1 MTATAP
7 SPQHQAATATAWLV
21 IWGTSLAHMLND
33 VIQSLV
39 TASYPII
46 ESEFALSFWQIGM
59 LTFAFQVTAS
69 IFQPI
74 VGHFSDSRP
83 VTHALAF
90 GMGLSLVGLVMLA
103 EGPGYGWLLAGATLI
118 GLGSAI
124 FHPEASRLA
133 RAASGGR
140 FGTAQSL
147 FQVGGNAGTA
157 IGPLLAAFVVVH
169 NGRHSL
175 LWFSVLALAGLLILS
190 RLGSW
195 YARHRAAAARR
206 PAPAR
211 KGRALPRR
219 TIILAITVLALL
231 TFSKNI
237 YTAAFGSYYTFYL
250 IDRFDLT
257 AQQSQLMLFLFLGA
271 MALGVAL
278 GGIVGDR
285 VGPLTVIWV
294 SILGV
299 LPFTLLMPF
308 ASLLWTG
315 VLTVIIGVILASA
328 FPAIVVYAIELVP
341 GRVGLI
347 SGMFFG
353 FAFGMAGIA
362 AAVLGVLADM
372 NGIDWVFDVVAW
384 LPVIGILTILLP
396 RRTFAD

>member
-7 SPQHQAATATAWLV
+7 ASQHQAATTAAWLV
-21 IWGTSLAHMLND
+21 IWGTSLAHLLND

-46 ESEFALSFWQIGM
+46 ENEFALSFWQIGM

-74 VGHFSDSRP
+74 VGHFSDRNP

-90 GMGLSLVGLVMLA
+90 GMALSLAGLVMLA

-124 FHPEASRLA
+124 FHPEASRVA

-175 LWFSVLALAGLLILS
+175 LWFSVLALAGLFILS
-190 RLGSW
+190 RLGTW

-206 PAPAR
+206 SVPTR
-211 KGRALPRR
+211 QGRPLPRR

-250 IDRFDLT
+250 IDRFALT
-257 AQQSQLMLFLFLGA
+257 AQQSQLMLFVFLGA
-271 MALGVAL
+271 MAVGVAL
-278 GGIVGDR
+278 GGTLGDR

-299 LPFTLLMPF
+299 LPFSLLMPF
-308 ASLLWTG
+308 ASLFWTG
-315 VLTVIIGVILASA
+315 ALSVIIGVILASA

-362 AAVLGVLADM
+362 AAVLGMLADM

>member
-1 MTATAP
+1 MTTTAP
-7 SPQHQAATATAWLV
+7 ASLHPAATTTAWLV
-21 IWGTSLAHMLND
+21 IWGTSLGHLLND

-39 TASYPII
+39 TASYPVI
-46 ESEFALSFWQIGM
+46 ESEFDLTFAQIGL

-69 IFQPI
+69 IFQPV
-74 VGHFSDSRP
+74 VGHLSDRHP
-83 VTHALAF
+83 VRHGLAF
-90 GMGLSLVGLVMLA
+90 GMALTLCGLLLLA
-103 EGPGYGWLLAGATLI
+103 EGPSYGWLLAGATLI

-124 FHPEASRLA
+124 FHPEASRVA
-133 RAASGGR
+133 RAAAGGR

-147 FQVGGNAGTA
+147 FQVGGNLGTA
-157 IGPLLAAFVVVH
+157 LGPLFAAFIVVVH
-169 NGRHSL
+169 GRPSL
-175 LWFSVLALAGLLILS
+175 LWFSAAALAAFVLLVW
-190 RLGSW
+190 LGNW
-195 YARHRAAAARR
+195 HARHRAAAARR

-211 KGRALPRR
+211 AGPPLPRQ
-219 TIILAITVLALL
+219 TIIMALVVLALL

-237 YTAAFGSYYTFYL
+237 YTAAVGSYYTFFL

-271 MALGVAL
+271 MVLGVAA
-278 GGIVGDR
+278 GGPIGDR
-285 VGPLTVIWV
+285 FGPLTVIWI

-308 ASLLWTG
+308 ATLFWTG
-315 VLTVIIGVILASA
+315 VLSVFIGVILASA

-362 AAVLGVLADM
+362 AAILGLLADI
-372 NGIDWVFDVVAW
+372 NGIGWVFWLCGW
-384 LPVIGILTILLP
+384 LPAIGIITIFLP
-396 RRTFAD
+396 RRTFAA

>member
-1 MTATAP
+1 MTVTSPAT
-7 SPQHQAATATAWLV
+7 PQHAATATAWLV
-21 IWGTSLAHMLND
+21 IWGTSLSHLLND

-46 ESEFALSFWQIGM
+46 ESEFGLSFWQIGM
-59 LTFAFQVTAS
+59 LTFAVQVTAS

-74 VGHFSDSRP
+74 VGHYSDRSP
-83 VTHALAF
+83 VTYALAF
-90 GMGLSLVGLVMLA
+90 GMGLSFVGLVMLS
-103 EGPGYGWLLAGATLI
+103 EGPSYGWLLVGATLI

-140 FGTAQSL
+140 FGTAQSM

-169 NGRHSL
+169 HGRPSL
-175 LWFSVLALAGLLILS
+175 LWFSVLALAGVLILA

-195 YARHRAAAARR
+195 HARHRAAAARK
-206 PAPAR
+206 PASVR
-211 KGRALPRR
+211 RGSALPRQ
-219 TIILAITVLALL
+219 TIMLAIVVLALL

-237 YTAAFGSYYTFYL
+237 YTAAFGSYYTFFL
-250 IDRFDLT
+250 IDRFALT
-257 AQQSQLMLFLFLGA
+257 AQQSQLMLFVFLGA
-271 MALGVAL
+271 MAVGVAL
-278 GGIVGDR
+278 GGTIGDR
-285 VGPLTVIWV
+285 IGPLTVIWV

-299 LPFTLLMPF
+299 LPFTLLLPF
-308 ASLLWTG
+308 ASLFWTG
-315 VLTVIIGVILASA
+315 VLSVIIGVILASA

-362 AAVLGVLADM
+362 AAVLGLLADL
-372 NGIDWVFDVVAW
+372 NGIAWVFNVVAW
-384 LPVIGILTILLP
+384 LPIIGVLAIFLP

>member
-1 MTATAP
+1 MTATSP
-7 SPQHQAATATAWLV
+7 SPVHQAATTTAWLV
-21 IWGTSLAHMLND
+21 IWGTSLSHLLND

-46 ESEFALSFWQIGM
+46 EAEFGLSFWQIGM
-59 LTFAFQVTAS
+59 MTFAFQVTAS

-74 VGHFSDSRP
+74 VGHYSDRSP

-90 GMGLSLVGLVMLA
+90 GMALSLVGLVMLA

-124 FHPEASRLA
+124 FHPEASRVA

-140 FGTAQSL
+140 FGTAQSM

-157 IGPLLAAFVVVH
+157 IGPLLAAFVVVQ
-169 NGRHSL
+169 NGRPSL
-175 LWFSVLALAGLLILS
+175 LWFSVLALAGVLILT

-195 YARHRAAAARR
+195 HARHRAAAARR
-206 PAPAR
+206 PAPPR
-211 KGRALPRR
+211 KGAALPRQ
-219 TIILAITVLALL
+219 TIIMAIVVLALL

-237 YTAAFGSYYTFYL
+237 YTAAFGSYYTFFL

-257 AQQSQLMLFLFLGA
+257 AQQSQLMLFVFLGA
-271 MALGVAL
+271 MAVGVAL
-278 GGIVGDR
+278 GGTIGDR

-299 LPFTLLMPF
+299 LPFTLLLPF
-308 ASLLWTG
+308 ASLFWTG
-315 VLTVIIGVILASA
+315 VLSVIIGVILASA

-353 FAFGMAGIA
+353 FAFGIAGIA
-362 AAVLGVLADM
+362 AAVLGLLADI
-372 NGIDWVFDVVAW
+372 NGIDWVFRVVAW
-384 LPVIGILTILLP
+384 LPAIGILAVLLP
-396 RRTFAD
+396 RRTFAL

>member
-1 MTATAP
+1 MTTTAP
-7 SPQHQAATATAWLV
+7 ASPHQAATATAWLV
-21 IWGTSLAHMLND
+21 IWGTSLSHLLND
-33 VIQSLV
+33 VVQSLV

-69 IFQPI
+69 IFQPV
-74 VGHFSDSRP
+74 VGHFSDRSP
-83 VTHALAF
+83 ITHALAF
-90 GMGLSLVGLVMLA
+90 GMGLSLVGLIMLA

-124 FHPEASRLA
+124 FHPEASRVA

-175 LWFSVLALAGLLILS
+175 LWFGVLALVGLLILS
-190 RLGSW
+190 WLGTW
-195 YARHRAAAARR
+195 HARHRAAAARR
-206 PAPAR
+206 PAPVR
-211 KGRALPRR
+211 KGTALPRR

-237 YTAAFGSYYTFYL
+237 YTAAFGSYYTFFL
-250 IDRFDLT
+250 IDRFALT
-257 AQQSQLMLFLFLGA
+257 AQQSQLMLFVFLGA

-278 GGIVGDR
+278 GGTLGDR
-285 VGPLTVIWV
+285 VGPLTVIWI

-299 LPFTLLMPF
+299 LPFSLLMPF
-308 ASLLWTG
+308 ASLFWTG
-315 VLTVIIGVILASA
+315 VLSVIIGVILASA

-353 FAFGMAGIA
+353 FAFGMAGIS
-362 AAVLGVLADM
+362 AAVLGMLADI

-384 LPVIGILTILLP
+384 LPMIGILTILLP